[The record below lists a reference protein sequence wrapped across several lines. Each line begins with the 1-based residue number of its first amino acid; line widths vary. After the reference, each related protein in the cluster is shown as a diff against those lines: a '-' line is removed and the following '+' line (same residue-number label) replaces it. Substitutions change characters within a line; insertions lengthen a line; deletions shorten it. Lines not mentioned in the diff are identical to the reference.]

1 MRQLFFL
8 VLAFCVISIDAQQLF
23 TLRLENSTI
32 TATPAVHS
40 GAFGTY
46 NNKWFFIGGRKNGLH
61 GFLPPSAFT
70 DAGIVDSIYIVD
82 PIANQRWT
90 APVSVLPD
98 SIREAITTS
107 NMQFYLNDSIL
118 YMVGGYGWNETVQD
132 FITFH
137 TLTAVN
143 MNALVNNV
151 MNAQPI
157 ESSFRQIHDSSL
169 AVCGA
174 HLAKM
179 DSVYYLVFGHRY
191 DGHYD
196 RIGTLGIAT
205 QTYTYEVRK
214 FQIADD
220 GNSLSIYNYT
230 AVRDTNNFRRRDY
243 NLIPMLDPF
252 YGEGLLAYSGVFQ
265 PQANV
270 PYLNCVEIYPDT
282 IIVRNDFNQNLSQY
296 HSAFCAL
303 YDSISFL
310 QHHLFFG
317 GMSMYYMDTLTQQ
330 TVTDTLVPFVR
341 TISDVAR
348 DIDWQYHEFDAGIH
362 LPALIGTNAYFFND
376 FNLPIF
382 RKHFAHLNALP
393 HHQRLGFI
401 VGGIESMDL
410 NISSNNPDAQSFAST
425 RVLEVWLDTIQ
436 APNGMAEVKREV
448 LNFFAYPNPSS
459 GKVQIEFELPS
470 SAEVQLQWLDMK
482 GSLVKDIS
490 TVKYAAGKQIVQ
502 DDISGFAKGIYN
514 CVLLINNQRKA
525 VRVTKR

>member
-1 MRQLFFL
+1 MRQILFL
-8 VLAFCVISIDAQQLF
+8 VIVFCSVRADAQQLF

-32 TATPAVHS
+32 NTTPAVHS
-40 GAFGTY
+40 GAFGAY

-70 DAGIVDSIYIVD
+70 DAGINDSIYIVD
-82 PIANQRWT
+82 PVANQRWS

-98 SIREAITTS
+98 TIREAITTS
-107 NMQFYLNDSIL
+107 NMEFYLNDTIL
-118 YMVGGYGWNETVQD
+118 YMVGGYGWNEVVQD

-143 MNALVNNV
+143 IKELMNDVIS
-151 MNAQPI
+151 AQPI
-157 ESSFRQIHDSSL
+157 ESNFRQMRDSSL

-205 QTYTYEVRK
+205 QTYTCEVRK

-220 GNSLSIYNYT
+220 GNTLSVYNYQ
-230 AVRDTNNFRRRDY
+230 AIRDTANFRRRDY

-265 PQANV
+265 PQSNV

-282 IIVRNDFNQNLSQY
+282 VIVRNDFNQNLSQY
-296 HSAFCAL
+296 HSAVCAL

-348 DIDWQYHEFDAGIH
+348 DIDWTYYEFDAGIH

-376 FNLPIF
+376 LNLPLYK
-382 RKHFAHLNALP
+382 KHFAHLNALP
-393 HHQRLGFI
+393 HHQRLGYI

-410 NISSNNPDAQSFAST
+410 NIAANNPDAQSFAST
-425 RVLEVWLDTIQ
+425 RVIEVWLDTIE
-436 APNGMAEVKREV
+436 APNGMAEVKSEV
-448 LNFFAYPNPSS
+448 LNFFAFPNPSS
-459 GKVQIEFELPS
+459 GKVQIEFELLQAS
-470 SAEVQLQWLDMK
+470 TVKIQWLDMK
-482 GSLVKDIS
+482 GSLVKEVS
-490 TVKYAAGKQIVQ
+490 ATKYTAGKQNVV
-502 DDISGFAKGIYN
+502 DDISALPKGIYN
-514 CVLLINNQRKA
+514 CLLTVNNQRKA